1 MYVCTC
7 PLQHI
12 NTSKHTLSIHGHPSH
27 ILYPLLPYSPSFI
40 LYLPSLP
47 SPPLPSPSP
56 FCAPQ
61 MSALEVEGQ
70 ALKALLEAEGKL
82 PSFSASAGRGG
93 LKIASQTRGMG
104 MLETGPSRTCQLP
117 TGSRGVGQVDEAVSD
132 DVASCPQWCYS
143 EASLRNT
150 VHGCMLPSNTVVHL
164 LGKRV

>member
-1 MYVCTC
+1 MHASC
-7 PLQHI
+7 
-12 NTSKHTLSIHGHPSH
+12 NTSTPPSTLPAFMGTRHTSSTHS
-27 ILYPLLPYSPSFI
+27 YPTLPLPFFTSPPF
-40 LYLPSLP
+40 P

-82 PSFSASAGRGG
+82 PSFSASAARGG

-117 TGSRGVGQVDEAVSD
+117 TGSRGVGPVDGAVSD

-150 VHGCMLPSNTVVHL
+150 VHGSVLPSNAVVHL